1 VLVLA
6 PAAFAQQPTAAG
18 RIKVVSGSA
27 FIVRSSGTVAA
38 RAGDEVFAS
47 DALQTGADGSLGV
60 TLKDDTRLSLG
71 PSSEVRLERYA
82 YAPDSGALGM
92 VLNFVRGMTA
102 CVWPDREDG
111 AGFDSSRNSGRDCR
125 RPRDDAG
132 DQRRVVNV
140 KESRTQRRAS
150 MNATRLMALTAVIAG
165 SLEVSCAQAPAAG
178 NA

>member
-1 VLVLA
+1 MRAWKPCAAAAFLVLVLA
-6 PAAFAQQPTAAG
+6 PAAFAQQPNPAG

-71 PSSEVRLERYA
+71 PSSEVRLERYV

-102 CVWPDREDG
+102 YV
-111 AGFDSSRNSGRDCR
+111 SGRIAKMAPD
-125 RPRDDAG
+125 
-132 DQRRVVNV
+132 
-140 KESRTQRRAS
+140 SI
-150 MNATRLMALTAVIAG
+150 RLET
-165 SLEVSCAQAPAAG
+165 PAAIVG
-178 NA
+178 VRGTTLAINVEQ